1 MFVEYINDDT
11 KEVAMKM
18 IQIFALFVVGL
29 LFVLSCNSNP
39 EDDSGVGP
47 GIPETVINAAPAM
60 ATVAQVD
67 YIAKVYPYRDFMP
80 GRGQAERGL
89 IAIAQICR
97 GDLLAIPRDL
107 HLKHLWVFQGR
118 ECWSAKLG
126 EEQEDF
132 GSGVCRVAIA
142 REGPKWEPG
151 SKVDVVIGFVIGD
164 SGMYIVRTATTE
176 IERAD

>member
-1 MFVEYINDDT
+1 
-11 KEVAMKM
+11 MKK
-18 IQIFALFVVGL
+18 IQIVALFVVGL

-39 EDDSGVGP
+39 EDTSGTRP
-47 GIPETVINAAPAM
+47 GLLESVLNVAPAT

-80 GRGQAERGL
+80 VRGQAERGL

-97 GDLLAIPRDL
+97 GDFLAIPRDL
-107 HLKHLWVFQGR
+107 HLKHIWVFQGR
-118 ECWSAKLG
+118 ECWSAELG

-132 GSGVCRVAIA
+132 GSGVCRVAVA
-142 REGPKWEPG
+142 REGPKWQPG

-176 IERAD
+176 IEQAD